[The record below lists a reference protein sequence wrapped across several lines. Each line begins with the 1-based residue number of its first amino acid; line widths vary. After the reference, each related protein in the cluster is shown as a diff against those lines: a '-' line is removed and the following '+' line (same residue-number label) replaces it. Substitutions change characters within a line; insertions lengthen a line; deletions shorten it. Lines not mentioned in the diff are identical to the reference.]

1 MPRIRQSANVDLQ
14 GYTQV
19 QSQPVT
25 AAAVSSTLN
34 AITRSPFMH
43 AAMPLMA
50 STSDSFTRQFY
61 GQDSIPQQRILPAKG
76 ASGK

>member
-1 MPRIRQSANVDLQ
+1 MPRIRQSASVDLQ

-19 QSQPVT
+19 QSQP
-25 AAAVSSTLN
+25 AAVGIASSTLN

-43 AAMPLMA
+43 ASMPLMA

-61 GQDSIPQQRILPAKG
+61 GQQSIPQQRILPAKG